1 MNEHL
6 SSERIFEAIAGR
18 RNAEVEK
25 HLHACAAC
33 NEEVG
38 RLRRS
43 IAGFSQA
50 IHEEAERDRASAPRQ
65 IGWAEQR
72 PQSRLRPFTWI
83 LAAAVIATAVAL
95 PVYDKS
101 QPPPQEAIG
110 EADAGLLEEVDAHLS
125 REVPASLE
133 SLLELMQEDKE

>member
-18 RNAEVEK
+18 RNLEVEK
-25 HLHACAAC
+25 HLHACALC

-43 IAGFSQA
+43 IAGFSRA
-50 IHEEAERDRASAPRQ
+50 IHDEAERDRASAPRQ
-65 IGWAEQR
+65 MSWTEQR

-83 LAAAVIATAVAL
+83 LTAAVFATAVAL

-101 QPPPQEAIG
+101 QQPRDAIG